1 MLMCVCL
8 CGTKCSRAV
17 NLHISRSES
26 SHSIK
31 IRVIQSE
38 PKILCLVDAVV
49 AIVAEMP
56 HGIPC
61 MPFTDNVNGRW
72 SHIMK
77 SINSACCVVCDENF
91 RESCSAPWLNAGK

>member
-1 MLMCVCL
+1 MLKCVCL
-8 CGTKCSRAV
+8 CSTKCSRAV

-49 AIVAEMP
+49 AVVA
-56 HGIPC
+56 C
-61 MPFTDNVNGRW
+61 MSCTENVKGRW
-72 SHIMK
+72 PHIMK
-77 SINSACCVVCDENF
+77 SINSAC
-91 RESCSAPWLNAGK
+91 